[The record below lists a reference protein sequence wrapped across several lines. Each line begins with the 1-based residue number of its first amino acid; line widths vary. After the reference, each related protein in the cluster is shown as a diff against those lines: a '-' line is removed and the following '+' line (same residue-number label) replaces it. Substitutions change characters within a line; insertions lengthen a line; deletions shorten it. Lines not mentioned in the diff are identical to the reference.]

1 MPDLK
6 EMTVDVEQ
14 GLQQQAHARRAA
26 DGPVRPVRRCRYQK
40 GFLILPAA
48 WNKALATLPHVAH
61 GAAHCLLRRRWK
73 YGKAS
78 FEVGN
83 IAFGDVGITK
93 HTKMAAL
100 KLLED
105 AGLITVELRGRR
117 KSPVV
122 TLHKLE

>member
-6 EMTVDVEQ
+6 EMAVEVEE
-14 GLQQQAHARRAA
+14 GLRQQAEARRAA
-26 DGPVRPVRRCRYQK
+26 NGPVRPVRRSRYQK
-40 GFLILPAA
+40 GFLILPATR
-48 WNKALATLPHVAH
+48 NKTLAMLPHLAH

-73 YGKAS
+73 SGTAT

-100 KLLED
+100 KLLAD
-105 AGLITVELRGRR
+105 AGLITIEPRGRR
-117 KSPVV
+117 KSPVI